1 MDERPSAEEA
11 ARALREVDRRRD
23 QALGAL
29 HGAKWVDVAF
39 ALVVFLYLASS
50 DFLPSA
56 AEWKGLVL
64 AVLVVGYVLLLR
76 TRRGAAWLGHRVR
89 ADKSAIQPRF
99 ALGVGLVFVLMCVAA
114 AVALALSHVRIPYGN
129 TILGAVLAIV
139 LIAFG
144 PHLRR
149 GLAALIRRGRS
160 GGAPHGHA

>member
-1 MDERPSAEEA
+1 MPEHPSAEEA
-11 ARALREVDRRRD
+11 ARALREVGHRRD
-23 QALGAL
+23 QALGSL
-29 HGAKWVDVAF
+29 HGARWVDAVF
-39 ALVVFLYLASS
+39 AVVVFLYLASA

-56 AEWKGLVL
+56 AAWKGLVL

-76 TRRGAAWLGHRVR
+76 TRRGASWLGHQVR
-89 ADKSAIQPRF
+89 ADRSARRPKL
-99 ALGVGLVFVLMCVAA
+99 AAGLVLVVVCVAA
-114 AVALALSHVRIPYGN
+114 ALALALLPVRIPYGN

-160 GGAPHGHA
+160 GGAPDGRA